1 MVPYLL
7 QKKEPLLVGYFVSRY
22 VSCKHLRIDLGEGQP
37 KLLSHSFY
45 VNTFVM
51 RIGHVCI
58 QLDFVACLTMDLSVL
73 MCQDF
78 VPQEKLASGFYKRT
92 CYLLL
97 HLTTILF
104 VLLSHCL
111 QHLVVWHSTI
121 WKMPKKSWSKLYN
134 RETRHLLKFIYVKT
148 HTYYFKGRVGLSIA
162 LRPKNSMGHEKSWDF
177 RERFRRID
185 FAQKVLKIQ
194 EK

>member
-1 MVPYLL
+1 MSRLVLQFKACISLSRGLRSLNTLL
-7 QKKEPLLVGYFVSRY
+7 GLLCHWDTFHQSWFPIYYKKEPLFVGHCVSKY

-92 CYLLL
+92 CYLPL
-97 HLTTILF
+97 HLKTILF

-111 QHLVVWHSTI
+111 QHFMVWHSSIWTI
-121 WKMPKKSWSKLYN
+121 P
-134 RETRHLLKFIYVKT
+134 
-148 HTYYFKGRVGLSIA
+148 
-162 LRPKNSMGHEKSWDF
+162 
-177 RERFRRID
+177 RRT
-185 FAQKVLKIQ
+185 
-194 EK
+194 